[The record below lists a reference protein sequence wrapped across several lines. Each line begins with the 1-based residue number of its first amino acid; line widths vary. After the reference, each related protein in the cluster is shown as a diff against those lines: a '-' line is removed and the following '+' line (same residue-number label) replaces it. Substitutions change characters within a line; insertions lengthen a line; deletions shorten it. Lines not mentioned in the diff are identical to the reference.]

1 MSDFTAQ
8 SIKWHRKN
16 KGMTQAELA
25 AAVGV
30 SLMSIRRYETL
41 GDGNREPSAD
51 LFDKIAEQLDTTSD
65 ILRGKVVNYDFKDVP
80 QGPVTNAEA
89 TKAYFTKKNA
99 PTTIAAHFDGDEY
112 TEEELDEIIKKLK
125 TSSKAEEG
133 LAILKQLT
141 DDLPGHAE
149 QMISYGKSLLESID
163 KLNDEGQQ
171 KVKDYADD
179 LADNPKYRK

>member
-1 MSDFTAQ
+1 
-8 SIKWHRKN
+8 
-16 KGMTQAELA
+16 
-25 AAVGV
+25 
-30 SLMSIRRYETL
+30 TL
-41 GDGNREPSAD
+41 S
-51 LFDKIAEQLDTTSD
+51 KIANAMHLGYGYAQNGEPYFYCFVDTVCNGDENEKFNEYQYNDAMKGNHNSN
-65 ILRGKVVNYDFKDVP
+65 IHIPVVKLEP
-80 QGPVTNAEA
+80 EI
-89 TKAYFTKKNA
+89 
-99 PTTIAAHFDGDEY
+99 TIAAHFDGDEY

-171 KVKDYADD
+171 KVK
-179 LADNPKYRK
+179 